1 MNSTPFKKRTNPLD
15 STTAKPQAQPQPQ
28 QEVKSVETVAPAPV
42 QTRKSAQKQIIV
54 VEERIKYTATMDKA
68 IRRRLKLAAAKRD
81 VQISEFIEEAV
92 LEKLE
97 REGD

>member
-15 STTAKPQAQPQPQ
+15 STTPKQQAQPQPQ
-28 QEVKSVETVAPAPV
+28 PEQRVVENVAPVPV
-42 QTRKSAQKQIIV
+42 QTRKTTQKQVVV
-54 VEERIKYTATMDKA
+54 VEERIKYTATMDKS

>member
-1 MNSTPFKKRTNPLD
+1 MNSTPFKKRSNPLD
-15 STTAKPQAQPQPQ
+15 STTPKQTQPTQPR
-28 QEVKSVETVAPAPV
+28 VEERVVEKVAPTPV
-42 QTRKSAQKQIIV
+42 QTRKTTQKRVIV
-54 VEERIKYTATMDKA
+54 EEERIKYTATMDKS

-81 VQISEFIEEAV
+81 VQISEFIEDAV